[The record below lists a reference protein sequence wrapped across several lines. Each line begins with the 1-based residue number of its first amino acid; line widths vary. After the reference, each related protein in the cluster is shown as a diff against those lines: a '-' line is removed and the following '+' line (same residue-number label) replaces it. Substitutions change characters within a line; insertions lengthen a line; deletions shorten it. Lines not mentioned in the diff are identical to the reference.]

1 MKKPHLF
8 LGLAI
13 DGGAKHGFYLSLDQ
27 LRNNPPCKIT
37 RQEIW
42 GDSLI
47 PRARNRLTAAFLKTD
62 CTHLLFIDS
71 DQVFHP
77 AQVARLLSH
86 NVQVVAGFIP
96 KKQEKL
102 QWVCNNYEGAKTESN
117 GLRRMRHMGSG
128 FMLVRRDVFEQMRK
142 LFPDI
147 EYKPDESE
155 DIAEWDFWSVGV
167 KTMENGT
174 RSYLSEDWYF
184 CERCR
189 ELGIPVYGDTHVAI
203 KHLGEVAFPLT
214 SEQYK
219 YVIQDSRT
227 PIPLTPEMT
236 SNSYLGP
243 IERLPHRDAS
253 GPQSEH
259 TDAWRFGP

>member
-1 MKKPHLF
+1 MKKPNLF

-13 DGGAKHGFYLSLDQ
+13 DGGAKHGFYLSLDR
-27 LRNNPPCKIT
+27 LLNNPPCKIT
-37 RQEIW
+37 RQEIC

-71 DQVFHP
+71 DQIFHP

-102 QWVCNNYEGAKTESN
+102 QWVCNNYEGTETDAN
-117 GLRRMRHMGSG
+117 GLRTMRHMGSG
-128 FMLVRRDVFEQMRK
+128 FMLIRRDVFELMR
-142 LFPDI
+142 DACGEYI
-147 EYKPDESE
+147 EYVPDESS
-155 DIAEWDFWSVGV
+155 DKIEWDFWSVGV

-203 KHLGEVAFPLT
+203 GHIGDVVFPLT

-219 YVIQDSRT
+219 YLK
-227 PIPLTPEMT
+227 P
-236 SNSYLGP
+236 
-243 IERLPHRDAS
+243 
-253 GPQSEH
+253 
-259 TDAWRFGP
+259 

>member
-13 DGGAKHGFYLSLDQ
+13 DGGAKHAFYLSLDRF
-27 LRNNPPCKIT
+27 RNDPPCRFT
-37 RQEIW
+37 RFEVF

-47 PRARNRLTAAFLKTD
+47 PRARNRLSAAFLKTD
-62 CTHLLFIDS
+62 CTHLLFCDS
-71 DQVFHP
+71 DQIFHS

-102 QWVCNNYEGAKTESN
+102 QWVCNNYTDGKTDEN
-117 GLRRMRHMGSG
+117 GLRAMRHMGSG
-128 FMLVRRDVFEQMRK
+128 FMLIKRDVFENMR
-142 LFPDI
+142 LAFPEI
-147 EYKPDESE
+147 RYKPDESDDE
-155 DIAEWDFWSVGV
+155 VEWDFWSVGV
-167 KTMENGT
+167 KTMANGS

-203 KHLGEVAFPLT
+203 KHIGEIAYPLT
-214 SEQYK
+214 SEQHK
-219 YVIQDSRT
+219 YLLPD
-227 PIPLTPEMT
+227 
-236 SNSYLGP
+236 
-243 IERLPHRDAS
+243 ERLPKSDAGRPQHEREDLWRL
-253 GPQSEH
+253 GP
-259 TDAWRFGP
+259 

>member
-13 DGGAKHGFYLSLDQ
+13 DGGARHGFYLSLARF
-27 LRNNPPCKIT
+27 RNDPPCRFT
-37 RQEIW
+37 QFEVV

-71 DQVFHP
+71 DQIFHP

-96 KKQEKL
+96 KKQERL
-102 QWVCNNYEGAKTESN
+102 QWVCNNYEGATTDEN
-117 GLRRMRHMGSG
+117 GLRPMRHMGSG
-128 FMLVRRDVFEQMRK
+128 FMLVRRDVFENMR
-142 LFPDI
+142 LAFPEI
-147 EYKPDESE
+147 RYKPDESE
-155 DIAEWDFWSVGV
+155 DAAEWDFWSVGV
-167 KTMENGT
+167 KTMANGS

-214 SEQYK
+214 SEHHK
-219 YVIQDSRT
+219 YHLSD
-227 PIPLTPEMT
+227 
-236 SNSYLGP
+236 
-243 IERLPHRDAS
+243 ERLSDRDAS
-253 GPQSEH
+253 GPQLLGE
-259 TDAWRFGP
+259 DAWRLGP